1 MSAPGRTLAPGLPA
15 RALPARVSPVRALLA
30 RAALVPTTL
39 VPARPAR
46 AALVPA
52 RPARASLVRALL
64 VPVLLLPSLL
74 LSAPLPAGAEVI
86 RFVVTSREPFG
97 EDVPDKVGP
106 YERIRGRVVYAL
118 DPTAEANAAIVDL
131 DRALTNGEGRVE
143 FYGDVEILAPRDLRL
158 AQPTVLYDIN
168 NRGRR
173 LWGGEPFFLRRG
185 YVTVSGGW
193 IAEVRVDPR
202 RLRLEAP
209 VAHDEA
215 GVPIVGP
222 VRAEIITEAATPL
235 ATISDRDQLAYEPV
249 LSELPHATLTRR
261 RREADPPQ
269 PIPRADWRFHVVSGP
284 REEGSGLIDGAVELA
299 GGFEPGWIYELIY
312 LGRGSVVQGT
322 GFAAIRDLVS
332 FLRHDRS
339 EENPLRHAD
348 GEPVARRVIGE
359 GRSQSGRALRMFLH
373 EGFNAD
379 ERGRPVFDGAMP
391 IIAGGGQ
398 GFFNHR
404 FASPTRT
411 ATQHA
416 GHLYPVDV
424 FPFTYGDETD
434 PFTGRTD
441 GLLRRARAA
450 GVVPKVMHLDT
461 SSEYW
466 HRSASLVV
474 TDPTGTQDA
483 ELPPEVRIYVFGG
496 AQHSPATGPSDR
508 GRLPPNP
515 TNYRPLQEA
524 LFLALDRWITDG
536 APPPPSVHPRIADGT
551 LSDWRADAAGWRP
564 LPGVRY
570 PEVIQQPEHLDYG
583 PAFEQER
590 RIDHH
595 PPLRTGKHYPVRV
608 PAYDADNNE
617 LGTLRLP
624 ALSVPVAT
632 YTGWNLRSPA
642 IGADDELL
650 GLAGGYVPF
659 PATEAERATAGDP
672 RPHLAARY
680 AGFDDYLAQYTAAA
694 RHLVAEGYLLEEH
707 LPGVRAVAE
716 SHRALFA
723 PQESAR

>member
-1 MSAPGRTLAPGLPA
+1 MKRSSAPRGALVSGLLSRGLPG
-15 RALPARVSPVRALLA
+15 RVA
-30 RAALVPTTL
+30 
-39 VPARPAR
+39 
-46 AALVPA
+46 
-52 RPARASLVRALL
+52 PARASLARALLVPVALVPVLL
-64 VPVLLLPSLL
+64 VPVLLL
-74 LSAPLPAGAEVI
+74 SAAVPAGAEVI

-97 EDVPDKVGP
+97 EDVADKVGP
-106 YERIRGRVVYAL
+106 YERIRGRVVYSL
-118 DPTAEANAAIVDL
+118 DPTLEANASIVDL
-131 DRALTNGEGRVE
+131 DRALTNGAGRVE
-143 FYGDVEILAPRDLRL
+143 FYGDVEILAPRDLGL

-185 YVTVSGGW
+185 YVTVSAGW

-209 VAHDEA
+209 VAHDA
-215 GVPIVGP
+215 DGVPVVGF
-222 VRAEIITEAATPL
+222 VRAEIITEAATPRV
-235 ATISDRDQLAYEPV
+235 TISDRNQLAYEPV
-249 LSELPHATLTRR
+249 LSELARATLARR
-261 RREADPPQ
+261 MRETDPPQ
-269 PIPRADWRFHVVSGP
+269 PIPRDDWSFHLVTGP

-299 GGFEPGWIYELIY
+299 GGFDPGWIYELTY
-312 LGRGSVVQGT
+312 MARGSVVQGT
-322 GFAAIRDLVS
+322 GFAAIRDVVS
-332 FLRHDRS
+332 FLRYDRS
-339 EENPLRHAD
+339 DENPLRRAT
-348 GEPVARRVIGE
+348 GEPVALRVIGE

-391 IIAGGGQ
+391 VIAGGGQ

-474 TDPTGTQDA
+474 TDPTGTRDA
-483 ELPPEVRIYVFGG
+483 ELPPEVRVYVFGG
-496 AQHSPATGPSDR
+496 TQHSPATGPSDR
-508 GRLPPNP
+508 GQLPPNP
-515 TNYRPLQEA
+515 ANYRPLQEA
-524 LFLALDRWITDG
+524 LFLALDGWITDG
-536 APPPPSVHPRIADGT
+536 TPPPPSVHPRIADGT

-570 PEVIQQPEHLDYG
+570 PEVIQQPEHVDYG
-583 PAFEQER
+583 PAFERER
-590 RIDHH
+590 RIEHH

-608 PAYDADNNE
+608 PAYDDDNNE

-632 YTGWNLRSPA
+632 YTSWNLRSPA
-642 IGADDELL
+642 IGADGELL
-650 GLAGGYVPF
+650 GLAGGYVAF
-659 PATEAERATAGDP
+659 AATERDRAAAGDP
-672 RPHLAARY
+672 RPGLAARY
-680 AGFDDYLAQYTAAA
+680 EGFDDYLARYMAAA
-694 RHLVAEGYLLEEH
+694 RRLVAEGYLLEEH
-707 LPGVRAVAE
+707 LPGVEAVAE

-723 PQESAR
+723 RQESAP